1 MAANWIQK
9 SGVSQNKGGLHRA
22 LAVPQGKPIPAKK
35 LSGALHSSN
44 SHLQHMAQFAANV
57 KGLKKP
63 KVKKL
68 FSGGNDH
75 DADDDY

>member
-1 MAANWIQK
+1 MAENWIQK
-9 SGVSQNKGGLHRA
+9 SGVSQNKGGLNRA
-22 LAVPQGKPIPAKK
+22 LSVPTSSKIPAKK
-35 LSGALHSSN
+35 LSGALHSPN

-75 DADDDY
+75 DADDGY